1 MWRRRVGRRMLKSLK
16 RMMRRRKWSMRCVL
30 HLYSGSGANERSAWQ
45 VITSPTELS
54 NIAST
59 LSSSPLGRSLRI
71 LAVEQAYI
79 PTTPVYLPGATNKPV
94 ESEEIG
100 EEQAEKASYV
110 LCALDEVADVQ
121 RVWTNVV
128 GLDS

>member
-1 MWRRRVGRRMLKSLK
+1 M
-16 RMMRRRKWSMRCVL
+16 
-30 HLYSGSGANERSAWQ
+30 
-45 VITSPTELS
+45 
-54 NIAST
+54 
-59 LSSSPLGRSLRI
+59 
-71 LAVEQAYI
+71 EQAYI